1 MPVLTPLL
9 VTLRTFR
16 RTPVFT
22 GLIVATLAVGIGAT
36 TLVFSIADGLVLHPF
51 PFPEPDRLV
60 SVGTA
65 YPRLNR
71 ELSFWENLS
80 PPEYL
85 DIANQSRTLRD
96 VVSWDMG
103 NRQIDELGTEN
114 VFSAFWWGDAF
125 PTLRMT
131 PAAGRGFLPEEI
143 TQGEAV
149 AIISHRLWQD
159 RFGADPGMIGQPIHI
174 SGDPYT
180 LVGVMPPGTLIYGT
194 DLWLPMAAAPERFP
208 RARRQMQILARLAP
222 GVTLDAVNTE
232 LETLARQTELSYGT
246 EFPEYEGWQ
255 QVARTWNDVS
265 TQLLK
270 PAALALLGA
279 VGFVLL
285 LVCANVASLLLA
297 RATTRRREFAVRSAL
312 GASQPRI
319 VRQLLA
325 ESVTFSV
332 AGGIIGV
339 WLASAGVRG
348 FDAIA
353 ALSPIGLPG
362 TVVMNGRVLA
372 FATAVSVL
380 CGLIFGTAPAWQAA
394 RTDVQGMLRAEAQ
407 TATAGRHRLRL
418 QRAFVALEIALAVI
432 LLTGGG
438 LLVRSFLKLQTVDPG
453 FDTGQMLTMR
463 LTLPPAKYPGS
474 ASGIF
479 FAELVDRLEQLP
491 GVRQAAAASQF
502 PPREFSRTQFVVE
515 GMEGGRDE
523 RLPSAF
529 LTIASPG
536 YFEAIGVRLRQGR
549 LFTDRDVDGAPEVAV
564 INEAAAQRFFGGD
577 DAVGR
582 RFRVGTSP
590 DATAIEVIGVVGS
603 TRNRG
608 LDAPADPEIFA
619 SLDQLPGRWN
629 QLFLLVRT
637 EGDPRAILPAVR
649 AEVAAMDP
657 EQPIYAIMT
666 VDEVFALVSAPRR
679 IATLLIAGFA
689 GFALLLAVAG
699 IYSVVSYGVNERT
712 QEIGLRMTLGA
723 SSQSLRRLIVGQAL
737 VPVAVGA
744 GVGLAGA
751 VALGRTMS
759 GLLFDV
765 GAGDPLTLGGVIVTL
780 LASATLASYLPARR
794 ASRLDPAS
802 ALRV

>member
-1 MPVLTPLL
+1 
-9 VTLRTFR
+9 
-16 RTPVFT
+16 
-22 GLIVATLAVGIGAT
+22 
-36 TLVFSIADGLVLHPF
+36 
-51 PFPEPDRLV
+51 
-60 SVGTA
+60 
-65 YPRLNR
+65 
-71 ELSFWENLS
+71 
-80 PPEYL
+80 
-85 DIANQSRTLRD
+85 
-96 VVSWDMG
+96 
-103 NRQIDELGTEN
+103 
-114 VFSAFWWGDAF
+114 
-125 PTLRMT
+125 MT

-143 TQGEAV
+143 TQGEPV
-149 AIISHRLWQD
+149 AIISHRLWRD
-159 RFGADPGMIGQPIHI
+159 RFGADPEMIGQPIHI
-174 SGDPYT
+174 SGDPFT

-194 DLWLPMAAAPERFP
+194 DLWMPIAAAPERFT

-222 GVTLDAVNTE
+222 GETLATVNTD
-232 LETLARQTELSYGT
+232 LETLARQTEPSFGT

-255 QVARTWNDVS
+255 QIARTWNDVS

-270 PAALALLGA
+270 PTALALLGA

-297 RATTRRREFAVRSAL
+297 APLRGAASSPSARRWAPASRVSSA
-312 GASQPRI
+312 SS
-319 VRQLLA
+319 LA

-332 AGGIIGV
+332 AGGLIGV

-362 TVVMNGRVLA
+362 TVAMNGRVLL
-372 FATAVSVL
+372 FAVAVSVL
-380 CGLIFGTAPAWQAA
+380 YGLVFGTAPAWQAA
-394 RTDVQGMLRAEAQ
+394 RTDVRGMLRAEAQ

-418 QRAFVALEIALAVI
+418 QRAFVALEVALAVI

-453 FDTGQMLTMR
+453 FDTGQILTMR
-463 LTLPPAKYPGS
+463 LTLPPAKYPDAAAGV
-474 ASGIF
+474 F
-479 FAELVDRLEQLP
+479 FAELVDRLERLP
-491 GVRQAAAASQF
+491 GVREAAAASQF
-502 PPREFSRTQFVVE
+502 PPRGFSRTQFVVE

-536 YFEAIGVRLRQGR
+536 YFEALGVRLRQGR
-549 LFTDRDVDGAPEVAV
+549 LFTDRDVVEAPGVAV
-564 INEAAAQRFFGGD
+564 INEAAAQRLFGGD

-590 DATAIEVIGVVGS
+590 DANAIEVIGVVGS

-629 QLFLLVRT
+629 QLFLLIRT
-637 EGDPRAILPAVR
+637 AGDPRAILPAVR
-649 AEVAAMDP
+649 AEVTAMDP

-666 VDEVFALVSAPRR
+666 VDDVFALVSAPRR
-679 IATLLIAGFA
+679 IATMLIAAFA

-699 IYSVVSYGVNERT
+699 IYSVVSYGVNQRT

-723 SSQSLRRLIVGQAL
+723 SRQSLRRLIVGQAL

-744 GVGLAGA
+744 GVGLAVA
-751 VALGRTMS
+751 VALGRVMS

-765 GAGDPLTLGGVIVTL
+765 GAGDPLTLGGVILTL

-794 ASRLDPAS
+794 ASALDPAS
-802 ALRV
+802 TLRV